1 MVNYKEKLREIV
13 NESGFLTVDCM
24 RSVPG
29 GRKYIYYRKIG
40 SMGQVYVS
48 GDTWKEIYYLM
59 VEILYYQLK
68 WMYESIHK

>member
-1 MVNYKEKLREIV
+1 MANYKEKLRELV
-13 NESGFLTVDCM
+13 NESGFLMVDGLQ
-24 RSVPG
+24 SVPG

-40 SMGQVYVS
+40 SMGQNCIA

-68 WMYESIHK
+68 SII